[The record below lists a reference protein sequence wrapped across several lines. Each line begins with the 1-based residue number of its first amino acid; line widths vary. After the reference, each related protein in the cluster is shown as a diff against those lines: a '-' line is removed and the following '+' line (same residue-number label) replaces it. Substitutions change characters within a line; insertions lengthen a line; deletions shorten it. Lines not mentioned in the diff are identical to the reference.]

1 MPEPLHAEQLRAI
14 LRRFAAGVT
23 VITAIGDE
31 GAPAGMTATAFTS
44 VSLTP
49 PMVLICVDAT
59 ARTRRAIEGHGA
71 FAVNVLAADQ
81 EHVARRFASKVD
93 DKFEGVSWGPG
104 ASGVPVIEGAL
115 ATVECRVAR
124 AVEAGTHVVYIGEV
138 LAGLAAAADPLVYFD
153 GSYRVLGEM
162 VDAE

>member
-1 MPEPLHAEQLRAI
+1 LPEPLHAEQLRAI

-23 VITAIGDE
+23 VITAVGDE

-44 VSLTP
+44 VSLAP

-59 ARTRRAIEGHGA
+59 ARTRRAIEGREA

-93 DKFEGVSWGPG
+93 DKFEGVAWRPG
-104 ASGVPVIEGAL
+104 SSGVPVIEGAL
-115 ATVECRVAR
+115 AMVECRVAR

-138 LAGLAAAADPLVYFD
+138 LTGSESAGDPLVYFD
-153 GSYRVLGEM
+153 GSYRVLGEI
-162 VDAE
+162 AHGE